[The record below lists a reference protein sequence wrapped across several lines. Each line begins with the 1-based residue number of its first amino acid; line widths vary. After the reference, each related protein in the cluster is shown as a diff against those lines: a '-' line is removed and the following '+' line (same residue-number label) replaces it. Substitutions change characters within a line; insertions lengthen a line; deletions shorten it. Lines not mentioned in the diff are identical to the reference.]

1 MTPLEALQAANE
13 GVSKKRRR
21 PARPIPH
28 PNDVERRYRAQ
39 LRALVRQIS
48 RQVRERVLPIL
59 KHSNYTQDA
68 AYTRDSWSERVN
80 AELDRIAEEYAAAS
94 FGEQVRRMA
103 SVVVLEANRQT
114 TDAFIQSVRRAV
126 GVDFRA
132 VLSERGMAEFLNAA
146 VAENIGL
153 IDSLPSEMIKSMR
166 TALLQGAMDGNSI
179 TSITRQI
186 QRQTGI
192 ADRRARFIARD
203 QLAKISGQ
211 VVERRQE
218 QAGIRYWRWV
228 TSNDERVGSDHRRAA
243 RRDIG
248 YGPGVYPTGYK
259 PPEGIPGAS
268 TRPNCRC
275 TRSPVFDFELPERKR

>member
-1 MTPLEALQAANE
+1 MMTPLEALQAANE
-13 GVSKKRRR
+13 EVSKKRRR

-103 SVVVLEANRQT
+103 SVVVAQANQQT
-114 TDAFIQSVRRAV
+114 TNAFIQSVQRAI

-153 IDSLPSEMIKSMR
+153 IDS
-166 TALLQGAMDGNSI
+166 
-179 TSITRQI
+179 
-186 QRQTGI
+186 
-192 ADRRARFIARD
+192 
-203 QLAKISGQ
+203 
-211 VVERRQE
+211 
-218 QAGIRYWRWV
+218 
-228 TSNDERVGSDHRRAA
+228 
-243 RRDIG
+243 
-248 YGPGVYPTGYK
+248 
-259 PPEGIPGAS
+259 
-268 TRPNCRC
+268 
-275 TRSPVFDFELPERKR
+275 